1 MMRKRH
7 VAVLAVGL
15 LGPPL
20 LLSGLPARAATPDY
34 TQYAEHTTVAG
45 KLPVD
50 LRGVWFIVAQP
61 TVTKDGKSKTLPQ
74 LIAVSQEGAKLTWHL
89 MDVRLPK
96 GMADAVRVANEKLNP
111 WSPSDADIA
120 LLRQQ
125 WSKLPPATDKDPK
138 AGDLWYAQVEFA
150 LAAPE
155 RYADAFP
162 RQDDALRGVLAESGF
177 SLQVNESYRPLPVPP
192 GSNIGQLMVRK
203 TIYGV
208 RKASDARLEGKLVV
222 GFVAATAYNP
232 LPFNSGGHVQ
242 EEAQGEGPLPRDR
255 PAPALS
261 LRRLVRRGLHGHQG
275 ADEEARHEG
284 GPVYDQGRGPVE
296 RPPAA
301 NRPGQDHAPVHAG
314 PVPAAVRERCRWPG

>member
-74 LIAVSQEGAKLTWHL
+74 LIAVSQEGAKLTLHL

-96 GMADAVRVANEKLNP
+96 GMADAVREANEKLKP
-111 WSPSDADIA
+111 WSPSDADVA

-125 WSKLPPATDKDPK
+125 WAKLPPATDKDPK

-208 RKASDARLEGKLVV
+208 GKASDTRLEGKLVV

-232 LPFNSGGHVQ
+232 LPFNFGGSFTMYRL
-242 EEAQGEGPLPRDR
+242 ASS
-255 PAPALS
+255 APAKKAPPAAS
-261 LRRLVRRGLHGHQG
+261 KAPPARRGH
-275 ADEEARHEG
+275 
-284 GPVYDQGRGPVE
+284 
-296 RPPAA
+296 RPPA
-301 NRPGQDHAPVHAG
+301 
-314 PVPAAVRERCRWPG
+314 

>member
-74 LIAVSQEGAKLTWHL
+74 LIAVSQEGAKLTLHL

-96 GMADAVRVANEKLNP
+96 GMADAVREANEKLKP

-125 WSKLPPATDKDPK
+125 WSKLPPATDTDPK
-138 AGDLWYAQVEFA
+138 AGDLRYAQ
-150 LAAPE
+150 
-155 RYADAFP
+155 
-162 RQDDALRGVLAESGF
+162 
-177 SLQVNESYRPLPVPP
+177 
-192 GSNIGQLMVRK
+192 
-203 TIYGV
+203 
-208 RKASDARLEGKLVV
+208 V

-232 LPFNSGGHVQ
+232 LPFNVGGSFTMYRL
-242 EEAQGEGPLPRDR
+242 ASS
-255 PAPALS
+255 APAKKAPPAAS
-261 LRRLVRRGLHGHQG
+261 KAPPARRGH
-275 ADEEARHEG
+275 
-284 GPVYDQGRGPVE
+284 
-296 RPPAA
+296 RPPA
-301 NRPGQDHAPVHAG
+301 
-314 PVPAAVRERCRWPG
+314 